1 MSEVIVVPEQET
13 TDAGEAAVA
22 FAAGVAAAESAQASE
37 DAAEAL
43 EVAEAAAETAEHAA
57 EVAVEAVIA
66 AEVNGVSRE
75 DFEALRAELR
85 AELEDVR
92 GMVAD
97 VALGDAEGPLTPE
110 RIERE
115 EGPAPEDDGEHQEPA
130 HESKRSGRY
139 GNPRWFSR

>member
-1 MSEVIVVPEQET
+1 MSGEVIVVPEESSGSG
-13 TDAGEAAVA
+13 DAAVA

-43 EVAEAAAETAEHAA
+43 EVAEAAADVAEHAA
-57 EVAVEAVIA
+57 EVALDAVMTA
-66 AEVNGVSRE
+66 DRNGVSYE
-75 DFEALRAELR
+75 DMEALRAEFR

-97 VALGDAEGPLTPE
+97 IAVGADEGPLTPE

-115 EGPAPEDDGEHQEPA
+115 EEPAPEEHDGQEPKT
-130 HESKRSGRY
+130 ESKRAGKY
-139 GNPRWFSR
+139 GSPRWFAR